1 MAVVIRLRRTG
12 TRNRPSY
19 RVVVAEKSKP
29 RDGRFIET
37 LGYYDPLKEPAVI
50 EINAERAV
58 HWLQHGAK
66 PSETVASLLKKK
78 GISREGVAPAA
89 PEPEPTPEPD
99 SAVQPEP
106 ASAAG
111 PSQPSPI
118 G

>member
-19 RVVVAEKSKP
+19 RVVVADKRKA

-37 LGYYDPLKEPAVI
+37 LGHYDPLRQPAVI

-58 HWLQHGAK
+58 YWLQQGAK

-78 GISREGVAPAA
+78 GISREGVATKPAPA
-89 PEPEPTPEPD
+89 PEPVEDLAAEPTE
-99 SAVQPEP
+99 
-106 ASAAG
+106 AA
-111 PSQPSPI
+111 QPSPI